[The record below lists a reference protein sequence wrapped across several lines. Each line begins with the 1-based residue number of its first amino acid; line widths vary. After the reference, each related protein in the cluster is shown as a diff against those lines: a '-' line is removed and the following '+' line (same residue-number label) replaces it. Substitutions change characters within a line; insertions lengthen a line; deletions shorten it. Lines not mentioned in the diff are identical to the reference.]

1 MPMLFE
7 SDYRYLAGIGMEYVE
22 DEESRFLIFK
32 NFPLPAGVYVSGGAP
47 RDAVD
52 VLYVIPPN
60 YNTEGGDMFWV
71 HPQLERADG
80 KAIPNVNGP
89 GQDSRTHAGIE
100 YLRWSRHW
108 NNRPWKPKVDNIEK
122 IIDRVTWAFAIP
134 DATRS

>member
-1 MPMLFE
+1 MPLLFE
-7 SDYRYLAGIGMEYVE
+7 SDYRYLADIGMEFVE
-22 DEESRFLIFK
+22 DEGSRFLIFK
-32 NFPLPAGVYVSGGAP
+32 NFPLPKGVYVGSGGS

-71 HPQLERADG
+71 NPQLARADG
-80 KAIPNVNGP
+80 KPIPNVSGP
-89 GQDSRTHAGIE
+89 NDDSRTHAGIE

-108 NNRPWKPKVDNIEK
+108 HNRPWRPKVDNVEK
-122 IIDRVTWAFAIP
+122 IVDRITWAFALP